1 MAIRIFQLKEQFG
14 QLRRENWDR
23 EYGPDSSLA
32 NVSAPAGLGTR
43 GLLQLS
49 LCAFMHDYIC
59 VYVYVYIHMYTIY
72 TNTSDPKRLLVSTG
86 GVSKCSLLHF
96 PPCSLPLAVVV
107 A

>member
-1 MAIRIFQLKEQFG
+1 VIKPRLLAFKSYLLKGLLACFFLMAIRIFQLKEQFG

-59 VYVYVYIHMYTIY
+59 VYVYV
-72 TNTSDPKRLLVSTG
+72 
-86 GVSKCSLLHF
+86 
-96 PPCSLPLAVVV
+96 
-107 A
+107 